1 MRGKAS
7 LLRGIEMRV
16 AEDALIDG
24 TDMDDEA
31 LTGGM
36 EFMVILLAVDG
47 DAIAWNFL
55 FLVGVEIVD

>member
-1 MRGKAS
+1 
-7 LLRGIEMRV
+7 MRV